1 MRNRYRPYRSKSEWQ
16 EAVDAKRTIA
26 DSIAAKLGEAYQSI
40 EEAAELMVDD
50 ADFHNPDL
58 KLDGIG
64 KAVDELRETM
74 REIAG

>member
-1 MRNRYRPYRSKSEWQ
+1 MRNCYRPYRSRSEWQ
-16 EAVDAKRTIA
+16 DAVDAKRTIA
-26 DSIAAKLGEAYQSI
+26 DSIAAKLGEAHQKL
-40 EEAAELMVDD
+40 EEAGELMIDD
-50 ADFHNPDL
+50 AEFHDPDL